1 MEDEL
6 TVWADVTS
14 RHTMITSSGLREIT
28 CHYKAVIVMPVGARV
43 ENLGIQSW
51 KGDRYQ
57 CPSGV
62 QTITLDLSQNKASKQ
77 SRYNKCWFRIRTTE
91 F

>member
-6 TVWADVTS
+6 AVWADVTS
-14 RHTMITSSGLREIT
+14 RHTMITPSGLRGIT
-28 CHYKAVIVMPVGARV
+28 CQYKAVLIMPVGARV

-51 KGDRYQ
+51 KVDRYQ
-57 CPSGV
+57 YPLGV

-77 SRYNKCWFRIRTTE
+77 SR
-91 F
+91 